1 MATPLFM
8 PFVVMLLLFSSQ
20 ISSDT
25 DIITQFHS
33 LHDGTTRTLVNGTFE
48 LGFFSPGSSTNR
60 YVGIWFK
67 NIPIKTVVWV
77 ANRDHPISDK
87 SGILSINKEGNLVL
101 YSKNGTTHWSTN
113 ITTKSS
119 TSSFIARLLGTGN
132 LVLNDEKENNSYDV
146 YLWQSFDYLT
156 DTFLPGMK
164 VGWNLTSGL
173 NRRLTAWNNWDDP
186 SSGQIT
192 YGVIRSDIPE
202 TRIQNGSSV
211 LYRSGPYNGL
221 HLGAAQKLKHVP
233 LFILNFK
240 TDEYYFTYQPRN
252 QSLLSRFVI
261 NQTVSTLQILTWTEG
276 NQTWMVHSHIPRDE
290 CDDYNRCSSFGICG
304 MMSKSSMCECLSGF
318 TPKSPRNWNVKDWSQ
333 GCVRSE
339 NWSCREKN
347 KDGFIKFQNM
357 KVPDTK
363 ISWTNR
369 SMTLEK
375 CKTKCW
381 ENCSCTAYAN
391 SNIIE
396 DGSGCILWFGDL
408 LDLRQLPDSGQ
419 DLYVRSHT
427 SEIANRDGSR
437 KMVAVVTSTTSLI
450 IVMLL
455 LFIILLCWRR
465 KAKSKSREEIGSM
478 KTTIKKGEGEQ
489 EDMELPSFDFGRIAF
504 ATDDFS
510 NNNKLGEGGFGPVYR
525 GTLPDGQDIAVK
537 RLSHSSKQG
546 IKEFKNEVIFCSKL
560 QHRNLVK
567 VLGFCIEQGEKLL
580 IYEYMPNKSLDFFL
594 FDSSRSK
601 FLDWSKRFD
610 IIGGIA
616 RGILYLHQDSR
627 LRVIHRDLKAGN
639 ILLDNDMS
647 PKIADFGLARM
658 CGGDQIQGNT
668 SIVVGT
674 YGYMAPEYAI
684 DGIFSIKSDVY
695 SFGILL
701 LEIISGKK
709 NKGLSYSNHSYNLV
723 SHAWRLWKECTP
735 MEFIDTCLEEGSY
748 ISSEVLRCIHIGLL
762 CVQHDPSDRPTMTSV
777 LVMLTN
783 DNTLP
788 QPKEPIFLTEK
799 VSDGK
804 ESTSGQEMYNLTNE
818 ESVSI
823 LEPR

>member
-113 ITTKSS
+113 IMTKSS

-146 YLWQSFDYLT
+146 YLWQSFDYPT

-290 CDDYNRCSSFGICG
+290 CDNFNRCSSFGICG

-427 SEIANRDGSR
+427 SEIGMGFYFKS
-437 KMVAVVTSTTSLI
+437 MV
-450 IVMLL
+450 
-455 LFIILLCWRR
+455 
-465 KAKSKSREEIGSM
+465 
-478 KTTIKKGEGEQ
+478 
-489 EDMELPSFDFGRIAF
+489 FG
-504 ATDDFS
+504 
-510 NNNKLGEGGFGPVYR
+510 N
-525 GTLPDGQDIAVK
+525 
-537 RLSHSSKQG
+537 
-546 IKEFKNEVIFCSKL
+546 IFC
-560 QHRNLVK
+560 N
-567 VLGFCIEQGEKLL
+567 
-580 IYEYMPNKSLDFFL
+580 
-594 FDSSRSK
+594 
-601 FLDWSKRFD
+601 
-610 IIGGIA
+610 
-616 RGILYLHQDSR
+616 
-627 LRVIHRDLKAGN
+627 
-639 ILLDNDMS
+639 
-647 PKIADFGLARM
+647 
-658 CGGDQIQGNT
+658 
-668 SIVVGT
+668 
-674 YGYMAPEYAI
+674 
-684 DGIFSIKSDVY
+684 
-695 SFGILL
+695 
-701 LEIISGKK
+701 
-709 NKGLSYSNHSYNLV
+709 
-723 SHAWRLWKECTP
+723 
-735 MEFIDTCLEEGSY
+735 
-748 ISSEVLRCIHIGLL
+748 
-762 CVQHDPSDRPTMTSV
+762 
-777 LVMLTN
+777 
-783 DNTLP
+783 
-788 QPKEPIFLTEK
+788 
-799 VSDGK
+799 
-804 ESTSGQEMYNLTNE
+804 
-818 ESVSI
+818 
-823 LEPR
+823 

>member
-164 VGWNLTSGL
+164 VGWNLTTGL

-427 SEIANRDGSR
+427 SEIGMGFYFKS
-437 KMVAVVTSTTSLI
+437 MV
-450 IVMLL
+450 
-455 LFIILLCWRR
+455 
-465 KAKSKSREEIGSM
+465 
-478 KTTIKKGEGEQ
+478 
-489 EDMELPSFDFGRIAF
+489 FG
-504 ATDDFS
+504 
-510 NNNKLGEGGFGPVYR
+510 N
-525 GTLPDGQDIAVK
+525 
-537 RLSHSSKQG
+537 
-546 IKEFKNEVIFCSKL
+546 IFC
-560 QHRNLVK
+560 N
-567 VLGFCIEQGEKLL
+567 
-580 IYEYMPNKSLDFFL
+580 
-594 FDSSRSK
+594 
-601 FLDWSKRFD
+601 
-610 IIGGIA
+610 
-616 RGILYLHQDSR
+616 
-627 LRVIHRDLKAGN
+627 
-639 ILLDNDMS
+639 
-647 PKIADFGLARM
+647 
-658 CGGDQIQGNT
+658 
-668 SIVVGT
+668 
-674 YGYMAPEYAI
+674 
-684 DGIFSIKSDVY
+684 
-695 SFGILL
+695 
-701 LEIISGKK
+701 
-709 NKGLSYSNHSYNLV
+709 
-723 SHAWRLWKECTP
+723 
-735 MEFIDTCLEEGSY
+735 
-748 ISSEVLRCIHIGLL
+748 
-762 CVQHDPSDRPTMTSV
+762 
-777 LVMLTN
+777 
-783 DNTLP
+783 
-788 QPKEPIFLTEK
+788 
-799 VSDGK
+799 
-804 ESTSGQEMYNLTNE
+804 
-818 ESVSI
+818 
-823 LEPR
+823 